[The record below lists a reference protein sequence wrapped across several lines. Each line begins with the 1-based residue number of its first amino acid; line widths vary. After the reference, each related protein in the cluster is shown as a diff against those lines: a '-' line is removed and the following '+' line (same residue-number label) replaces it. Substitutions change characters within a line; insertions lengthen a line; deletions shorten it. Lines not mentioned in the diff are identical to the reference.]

1 MKNRTF
7 FLGADRVYFT
17 YGNLVKAEFYVGSLA
32 KVGLRRKW
40 EFQAKERVGK
50 GS

>member
-17 YGNLVKAEFYVGSLA
+17 YGNLVKAEFYVGSQSWTTD
-32 KVGLRRKW
+32 VKW